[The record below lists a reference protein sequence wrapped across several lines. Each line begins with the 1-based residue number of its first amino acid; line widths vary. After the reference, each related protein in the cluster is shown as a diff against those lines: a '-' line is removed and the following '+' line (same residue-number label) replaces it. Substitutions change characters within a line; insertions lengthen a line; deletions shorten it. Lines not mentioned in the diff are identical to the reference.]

1 MTQEILLI
9 KKGDFKTGMLSK
21 LTAGEFHF
29 YLDKIIFNPM
39 GWSRIFNS
47 APITISRTSII
58 NYSESFTIIGYSV
71 KLQTRMGDFTLR
83 FICDK
88 LKVLNMV
95 RSYLDELNP

>member
-9 KKGDFKTGMLSK
+9 KKGDFKSGMLSK

-29 YLDKIIFNPM
+29 YSDKIIFNPM

-47 APITISRTSII
+47 APITISKSSII
-58 NYSESFTIIGYSV
+58 NYSESFTIIGYSI

-83 FICDK
+83 FMGDK
-88 LKVLNMV
+88 LQVLNMI
-95 RSYLDELNP
+95 RSYLSSQ